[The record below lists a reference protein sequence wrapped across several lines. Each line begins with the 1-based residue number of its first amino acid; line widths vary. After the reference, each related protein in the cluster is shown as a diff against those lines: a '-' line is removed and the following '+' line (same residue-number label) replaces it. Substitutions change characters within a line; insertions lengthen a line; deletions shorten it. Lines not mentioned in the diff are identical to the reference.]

1 MEVLTEAVPRRGEMV
16 AADTAWWELQDML
29 PEHVLAV
36 RFWGET
42 TSLWWRW
49 ARDAVGETE
58 VLARLHVPGGH
69 TSTFLVHL
77 AWMGLPDGSEGE
89 DEDGEE
95 PDVPDDDPDIPDE
108 DIPGILAGLDELLA
122 VLANIHAE

>member
-1 MEVLTEAVPRRGEMV
+1 MLSSSKIEDVSQNCFVLDVVKCVVAV
-16 AADTAWWELQDML
+16 L
-29 PEHVLAV
+29 
-36 RFWGET
+36 FWGET

-69 TSTFLVHL
+69 TRTFLVHL

>member
-1 MEVLTEAVPRRGEMV
+1 MGIARHAARARPGSAVLGRNHIFVVALGQRRSRRDGSAGQTPRPRR
-16 AADTAWWELQDML
+16 A
-29 PEHVLAV
+29 HNY
-36 RFWGET
+36 
-42 TSLWWRW
+42 
-49 ARDAVGETE
+49 
-58 VLARLHVPGGH
+58 
-69 TSTFLVHL
+69 TFLVHL